1 MTIKGLIFDMDGL
14 LIDSEPLWLRAE
26 QLVFAT
32 VGIELTV
39 EMCKETTGVRIDEV
53 VRLRHAKKPWTNKSL
68 AQVGA
73 EILAEV
79 QRLATTEGQTLPGVR
94 EVLEACARSNCK
106 IALASSSPLHMIE
119 AVISHLELAQYFS
132 VLCSAA
138 DEEHGKPHP
147 AVYLTTAARMELA
160 PESCLA
166 FEDSIPGVL
175 AARAA
180 GMRVV
185 AVPDA
190 HHFMR
195 EEFAVAQLKL
205 RSLAEFI
212 DTPLFRSLFQETQTA
227 VPPSPRI

>member
-1 MTIKGLIFDMDGL
+1 MTIEGLIFDMDGL

-32 VGIELTV
+32 VGINLTE
-39 EMCKETTGVRIDEV
+39 EMCRDTTGVRIDEV
-53 VRLRHAKKPWTNKSL
+53 VRLRHAEKPWANKAL
-68 AQVGA
+68 AQVAA
-73 EILAEV
+73 EILTEV
-79 QRLATTEGQTLPGVR
+79 QRLATSEGEALPGVR
-94 EVLEACARSNCK
+94 EVLAACARSKLK
-106 IALASSSPLHMIE
+106 IALASSSPLRMIE
-119 AVISHLELAQYFS
+119 AVISHLGLSQYFS

-147 AVYLTTAARMELA
+147 AVYLTTAARMGLA

-185 AVPDA
+185 AVPDR
-190 HHFMR
+190 HQFNR
-195 EEFAVAQLKL
+195 EEFAVADIKL
-205 RSLAEFI
+205 ASLAEFPE
-212 DTPLFRSLFQETQTA
+212 TALFRGLF
-227 VPPSPRI
+227 R